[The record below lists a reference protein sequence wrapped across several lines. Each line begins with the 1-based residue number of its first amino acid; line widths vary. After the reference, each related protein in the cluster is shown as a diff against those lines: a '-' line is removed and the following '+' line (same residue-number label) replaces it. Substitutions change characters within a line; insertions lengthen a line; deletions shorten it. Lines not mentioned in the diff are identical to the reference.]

1 MFKQSLRMLST
12 SAKILGKVPTKNISV
27 FQKNY
32 NIAMKAKPMSFTY
45 APTFNFSKKIVKIPS
60 MGDSIT
66 EGTVLEIKKNVGE
79 SVALDEVVAILE
91 TDKVQVEVRA
101 PEAGVISAFF
111 GKLEDTLNVGQNFF
125 EIDTAG
131 SPSGGA
137 AQPKTEK
144 KEEAVATPKS
154 EAPKPEAPKAEAPKA
169 EAPKAEAPKKVE
181 SKPAQQTSS
190 PSASA
195 SVSTGER
202 TERRE
207 RMSKMRQVI
216 SKRLKEA
223 QNTTAMLTTFN
234 EVDMSALME
243 TRKELQEDFTK
254 RHGVKLGFMSFFVK
268 AATKALQ
275 SSPIVNAVISEDG
288 KEIIHRNYID
298 ISVAVA
304 TPAGLL
310 VPVIRN
316 CQNLNFADIE
326 KTLLDLGARGKD
338 NKIAPEELSG
348 GTFTISNGGVFGS
361 LMGTPIINLPQS
373 AILGMHAVVNR
384 PVVVKDQIV
393 ARPMMYLALTYD
405 HRIIDGREAV
415 VFLKKIKS
423 SVEDPRRMLLDI

>member
-1 MFKQSLRMLST
+1 MS
-12 SAKILGKVPTKNISV
+12 KIPTKNISV
-27 FQKNY
+27 FQKNCNQVLKSKSLSMNY
-32 NIAMKAKPMSFTY
+32 TPSFY
-45 APTFNFSKKIVKIPS
+45 FSKKTVKIPS

-66 EGTVLEIKKNVGE
+66 EGTVLEIKKNIGDAVQ
-79 SVALDEVVAILE
+79 LDEVVAILE

-101 PEAGVISAFF
+101 PEAGVITQFF
-111 GKLEDTLNVGQNFF
+111 GQLEDTLGVGAPFF
-125 EIDTAG
+125 EIDTAAT
-131 SPSGGA
+131 GGA
-137 AQPKTEK
+137 TSAAPKTEK
-144 KEEAVATPKS
+144 KEEKPAEATPKQATQTTPAPEKKEQPKPQETKK
-154 EAPKPEAPKAEAPKA
+154 EAPKVQTP
-169 EAPKAEAPKKVE
+169 
-181 SKPAQQTSS
+181 QQPSQTPVFGTGS
-190 PSASA
+190 PN
-195 SVSTGER
+195 R
-202 TERRE
+202 TEKRE
-207 RMSKMRQVI
+207 KMSKMRQVI
-216 SKRLKEA
+216 SRRLKEA

-234 EVDMSALME
+234 EVDMSACME
-243 TRKELQEDFTK
+243 ARKELQDDFTK
-254 RHGVKLGFMSFFVK
+254 KHGVKLGFMSFFIK
-268 AATKALQ
+268 AATQALQ

-304 TPAGLL
+304 TPNGLL

-316 CQNLNFADIE
+316 CENLSFAGIE
-326 KTLLDLGARGKD
+326 KTLLDLGARGKE
-338 NKIAPEELSG
+338 NKIAPEELAG

-423 SVEDPRRMLLDI
+423 GVEDPRRLVLDLI

>member
-1 MFKQSLRMLST
+1 M
-12 SAKILGKVPTKNISV
+12 
-27 FQKNY
+27 
-32 NIAMKAKPMSFTY
+32 
-45 APTFNFSKKIVKIPS
+45 TFNCTPSFYFSKKVVKIPS

-66 EGTVLEIKKNVGE
+66 EGTVLELKKNVGDA
-79 SVALDEVVAILE
+79 VQLDEVVAILE

-101 PEAGVISAFF
+101 PDAGVLTQFF
-111 GKLEDTLNVGQNFF
+111 GKIEDTLNVGAPLF
-125 EIDTAG
+125 EIDTAAT
-131 SPSGGA
+131 GGA
-137 AQPKTEK
+137 TSAQPKAEK
-144 KEEAVATPKS
+144 KEEKPAEATPKQ
-154 EAPKPEAPKAEAPKA
+154 APQTTQTTQQKEQPKAPE
-169 EAPKAEAPKKVE
+169 PKKE
-181 SKPAQQTSS
+181 EPKKAAPQPQAAT
-190 PSASA
+190 PLF
-195 SVSTGER
+195 TGTAR

-207 RMSKMRQVI
+207 KMSKMRQVI

-234 EVDMSALME
+234 EVDMSSVME
-243 TRKELQEDFTK
+243 CRKELQDEFTK
-254 RHGVKLGFMSFFVK
+254 KHGVKLGFMSFFVR
-268 AATKALQ
+268 AATMALQ

-288 KEIIHRNYID
+288 KEIIHRNYVD

-304 TPAGLL
+304 TPNGLL

-316 CQNLNFADIE
+316 CENLSFAGIE
-326 KTLLDLGARGKD
+326 KTLIDLGNRGKD
-338 NKIAPEELSG
+338 NKIAPEELAG

-423 SVEDPRRMLLDI
+423 GIEDPRRLVLDLI

>member
-1 MFKQSLRMLST
+1 MKARPMTFT
-12 SAKILGKVPTKNISV
+12 SAP
-27 FQKNY
+27 
-32 NIAMKAKPMSFTY
+32 A
-45 APTFNFSKKIVKIPS
+45 FNFSKKIVKIPS

-101 PEAGVISAFF
+101 PEAGVITNFY

-125 EIDTAG
+125 EIDTAA

-137 AQPKTEK
+137 
-144 KEEAVATPKS
+144 S
-154 EAPKPEAPKAEAPKA
+154 APKAEAAKAEPAKTEAPKAEAPKTEA
-169 EAPKAEAPKKVE
+169 PKAEAPKTEAPKAEAPKKPE
-181 SKPAQQTSS
+181 SKPAPTQQASS
-190 PSASA
+190 AK
-195 SVSTGER
+195 VSTGER
-202 TERRE
+202 TEKRE

-216 SKRLKEA
+216 SRRLKDA

-234 EVDMSALME
+234 EVDMSSLME

-316 CQNLNFADIE
+316 CETLSFADIE
-326 KTLLDLGARGKD
+326 KNLLDLGARGKD

-423 SVEDPRRMLLDI
+423 AVEDPRKMLLDLI

>member
-1 MFKQSLRMLST
+1 MFKQSLRVLAIS
-12 SAKILGKVPTKNISV
+12 SKFLGKVPTKNMSV
-27 FQKNY
+27 FQKNF
-32 NIAMKAKPMSFTY
+32 NNTMKARPMTFTS

-101 PEAGVISAFF
+101 PEAGVITNFY

-131 SPSGGA
+131 TPSGGA
-137 AQPKTEK
+137 SAPKTEAAK
-144 KEEAVATPKS
+144 AEPAKT
-154 EAPKPEAPKAEAPKA
+154 EAPKAEAPKA
-169 EAPKAEAPKKVE
+169 EAPKTEAPKAEAPKKVE
-181 SKPAQQTSS
+181 SKPAPTQQASS
-190 PSASA
+190 AKA
-195 SVSTGER
+195 FTGER
-202 TERRE
+202 TEKRE

-234 EVDMSALME
+234 EVDMSSLME

-275 SSPIVNAVISEDG
+275 SSPIVNAVISDDG

-316 CQNLNFADIE
+316 CETLGFADIE

-423 SVEDPRRMLLDI
+423 AVEDPRKLLLDLI

>member
-1 MFKQSLRMLST
+1 M
-12 SAKILGKVPTKNISV
+12 SV
-27 FQKNY
+27 FQKNF
-32 NIAMKAKPMSFTY
+32 NNTMKARPMTFTS
-45 APTFNFSKKIVKIPS
+45 APAFNFSKKIVKIPS

-101 PEAGVISAFF
+101 PEAGVITNFY

-125 EIDTAG
+125 EIDTAAAPSSG
-131 SPSGGA
+131 SA
-137 AQPKTEK
+137 APKT
-144 KEEAVATPKS
+144 
-154 EAPKPEAPKAEAPKA
+154 

-181 SKPAQQTSS
+181 SKPAPTQQASS
-190 PSASA
+190 AKA
-195 SVSTGER
+195 FTGER
-202 TERRE
+202 TEKRE

-316 CQNLNFADIE
+316 CETLGFADIE

-423 SVEDPRRMLLDI
+423 AVEDPRKMLLDLI

>member
-1 MFKQSLRMLST
+1 MFKQSLRVLAIS
-12 SAKILGKVPTKNISV
+12 SKFLGKVPTKNMSV
-27 FQKNY
+27 FQKNF
-32 NIAMKAKPMSFTY
+32 NNTMKARPMTFTS
-45 APTFNFSKKIVKIPS
+45 APAFNFSKKIVKIPS

-101 PEAGVISAFF
+101 PEAGVITNFY

-125 EIDTAG
+125 EIDTAAAPSSG
-131 SPSGGA
+131 SA
-137 AQPKTEK
+137 APKTE
-144 KEEAVATPKS
+144 
-154 EAPKPEAPKAEAPKA
+154 APKAEPAKAEPTKTEAPKAEAPKT

-181 SKPAQQTSS
+181 SKPAPTQQASS
-190 PSASA
+190 AKA
-195 SVSTGER
+195 FTGER
-202 TERRE
+202 TEKRE

-316 CQNLNFADIE
+316 CETLGFADIE

-423 SVEDPRRMLLDI
+423 AVEDPRKMLLDLI